1 MVPPK
6 KGRGIPNSLIKSVF
20 TFCLK
25 VITIT
30 MVNIA
35 KISKNIAPVQL
46 VEVVDGEGQA
56 EHVDQNPKQV
66 QHVVAVR
73 TLRNHHHNCEYAWLH
88 HHHDHGDHH
97 NQWSSHLNDGTRWLM
112 NMVVKVCSKSPAQES
127 GTQVDG
133 DTREPGQRQCGQ
145 DNKNCQYCYY
155 QESQND
161 FMDLHGSSWK

>member
-20 TFCLK
+20 TFCLE

-73 TLRNHHHNCEYAWLH
+73 ALRNHHNCGFCSNRILH
-88 HHHDHGDHH
+88 YFPM
-97 NQWSSHLNDGTRWLM
+97 S
-112 NMVVKVCSKSPAQES
+112 VCVLVSP
-127 GTQVDG
+127 
-133 DTREPGQRQCGQ
+133 
-145 DNKNCQYCYY
+145 
-155 QESQND
+155 SQA
-161 FMDLHGSSWK
+161 